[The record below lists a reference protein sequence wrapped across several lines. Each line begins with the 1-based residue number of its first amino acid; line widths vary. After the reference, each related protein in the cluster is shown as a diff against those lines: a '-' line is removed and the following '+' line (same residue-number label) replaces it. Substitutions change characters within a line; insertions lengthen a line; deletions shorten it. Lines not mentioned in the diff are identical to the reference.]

1 MGKPFCTV
9 TPVSD
14 SLSAT
19 QSVLPHQPLWI
30 RFARLAAVNVLSN
43 LMVPL
48 AGLVDSAFL
57 GHLSNIR
64 FLAGVAIATALFNY
78 LYRPCNFLRMGTTG
92 PTAQALAASGTAE
105 QVGSSVAPSAEASAE
120 KASTAAAPAPD
131 LPDEVLL
138 ILLRNGLIALALGVL
153 LLLLQNPLRTLGFAL
168 FDATPDVVEAGR
180 SYYSA
185 RIWDA
190 PATLLNFVLLG
201 WFLGREQGGRVL
213 LLSALSNG
221 GNVALDYWFI
231 VHLGWQS
238 AGAGLATALS
248 QYIMLL
254 VGLFFVIRDVPLQHW
269 RIAPQILNRRSLTM
283 AFRLNANIW
292 LRSVLFITVYALFTA
307 WSASLGTTA
316 LAANMLLLQ
325 VVILAVYF
333 IDGLAFATESI
344 AGSFYGAKA
353 TGSLLPLL
361 KLAGGTG
368 LVLGLGVA
376 TVFAAFP
383 GSLFALLTNHG
394 EIVQHI
400 AHDVLWLLPVLGFGS
415 MAFVLDG
422 YFLGLANGPILRNS
436 MATAVVVG
444 FLPLAIASWQ
454 LSANGLLWAAMAAFM
469 LVRAVVL
476 GVQVPQSLEIGEG
489 TSPAK

>member
-1 MGKPFCTV
+1 MSQALDTGREV
-9 TPVSD
+9 
-14 SLSAT
+14 
-19 QSVLPHQPLWI
+19 PLWW
-30 RFARLAAVNVLSN
+30 RFSRLAAINVLSN

-57 GHLSNIR
+57 GHLGNIR

-78 LYRPCNFLRMGTTG
+78 FYRPCNFLRMGTTG
-92 PTAQALAASGTAE
+92 PTAQALAAGAAQNAGENAAGNGTAL
-105 QVGSSVAPSAEASAE
+105 VPDPAR
-120 KASTAAAPAPD
+120 KAQTDAD
-131 LPDEVLL
+131 LPEEVVL
-138 ILLRNGLIALALGVL
+138 ILLRNGLIALCLGTL
-153 LLLLQNPLRTLGFAL
+153 ILLLQVPLKELGFTL
-168 FDATPDVVEAGR
+168 FDAASGVETAGR
-180 SYYSA
+180 SYYGA

-213 LLSALSNG
+213 VLSALSNG

-238 AGAGLATALS
+238 FGAGLATALS
-248 QYIMLL
+248 QYVMLF
-254 VGLFFVIRDVPLQHW
+254 VGLALVLRDVPLKRW
-269 RIAPQILNRRSLTM
+269 AIAPKIFHRQSLAA
-283 AFRLNANIW
+283 AFRLNADIW
-292 LRSVLFITVYALFTA
+292 LRSILFTTVYALFTV
-307 WSASLGTTA
+307 WSASLGTTT

-353 TGSLLPLL
+353 SDRLLPLL
-361 KLAGGTG
+361 RLAGGTG

-376 TVFAAFP
+376 MLFTAFP
-383 GSLFALLTNHG
+383 EALFTLLTNHA

-415 MAFVLDG
+415 LAFVLDG
-422 YFLGLANGPILRNS
+422 YFLGLSNGPILRNS
-436 MATAVVVG
+436 MAAAAGFG

-454 LSANGLLWAAMAAFM
+454 LSANALLWAAMATFM
-469 LVRAVVL
+469 LVRAIVL
-476 GVQVPQSLEIGEG
+476 GSQVPRSVTFDDGCSLAPQD
-489 TSPAK
+489 S